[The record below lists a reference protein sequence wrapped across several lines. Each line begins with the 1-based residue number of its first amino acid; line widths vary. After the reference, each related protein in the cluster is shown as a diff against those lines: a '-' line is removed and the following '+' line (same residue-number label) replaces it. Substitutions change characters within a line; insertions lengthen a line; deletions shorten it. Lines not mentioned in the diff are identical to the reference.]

1 MSPNAKYVQLDLNSP
16 EFQQSW
22 VELEADDAERVRTAL
37 KKILKLTW
45 QDVYKDKGLHW
56 EKIQSI
62 QPPTSVDALYTF
74 RLSKSARAV
83 GYRHGNYLRVLLVS
97 ADHDGAYGKK

>member
-1 MSPNAKYVQLDLNSP
+1 LNSP

-56 EKIQSI
+56 
-62 QPPTSVDALYTF
+62 
-74 RLSKSARAV
+74 
-83 GYRHGNYLRVLLVS
+83 
-97 ADHDGAYGKK
+97 

>member
-22 VELEADDAERVRTAL
+22 VELEADDAERVRAAL

-56 EKIQSI
+56 EK
-62 QPPTSVDALYTF
+62 F
-74 RLSKSARAV
+74 RAFS
-83 GYRHGNYLRVLLVS
+83 HQLVS
-97 ADHDGAYGKK
+97 MRSTHFG

>member
-1 MSPNAKYVQLDLNSP
+1 MSPSANYVQLDLNSP

-22 VELEADDAERVRTAL
+22 LELEADDAERVRAAL
-37 KKILKLTW
+37 KKILKRTW

-62 QPPTSVDALYTF
+62 QPPTDVDALYTF

-83 GYRHGNYLRVLLVS
+83 GYRHRNYLRVLLVTP
-97 ADHDGAYGKK
+97 DHDGAHGKK